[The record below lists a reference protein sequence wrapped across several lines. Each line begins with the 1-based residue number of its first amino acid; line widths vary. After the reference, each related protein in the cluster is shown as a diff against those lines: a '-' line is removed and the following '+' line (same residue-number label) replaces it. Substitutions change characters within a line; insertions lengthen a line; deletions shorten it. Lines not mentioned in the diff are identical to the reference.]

1 MTKTSETTTERELI
15 TETVR
20 DYFEGWYDGDVAR
33 MDRVLHADLVK
44 RGAGQ
49 DGPDRLRITTK
60 ERMLELTALGEGKPD
75 GADRS
80 LDIEVEDATDET
92 ASVTV
97 RSAVYHEYVH
107 LVRTPDGWKVANA
120 LWRYS

>member
-1 MTKTSETTTERELI
+1 MTKTTAAPTDLERIER
-15 TETVR
+15 TVR
-20 DYFEGWYDGDVAR
+20 DYFEAWYDGDVER
-33 MDRVLHADLVK
+33 MDRALHPDLVK
-44 RGAGQ
+44 RGAAQ

-80 LDIEVEDATDET
+80 LDIEVADATADT
-92 ASVTV
+92 ASATV

-107 LVRTPDGWKVANA
+107 LVRTPAGWRIANA

>member
-1 MTKTSETTTERELI
+1 MTKAATTTALEQI
-15 TETVR
+15 MDTVL

-33 MDRVLHADLVK
+33 MDRALHPDLVK

-80 LDIEVEDATDET
+80 LDIEVEDATEDT

-97 RSAVYHEYVH
+97 RSSVYHEYVH
-107 LVRTPDGWKVANA
+107 LVRTAHGWKVANA